1 MSWQQAASCKP
12 GAKGAHVNEESVT
25 KEASLYGMALD
36 AAFQPVRDRGD
47 VQQYRLAEKA
57 NFHSGTVS
65 RYLNGKSVAP
75 EKFVDTLAVFVS
87 DHGHPLSSEAHA
99 ELHRLRKN
107 AQAAQTP
114 RAKLRRALEEIEQLK
129 KERAAFEE
137 TALASQ
143 NAEVQVAMEGIRVDT
158 ARRLAKLDEDLKGIN
173 EEIRKELAQEKRL
186 RQQVEAERDQLQRE
200 LRDKNM
206 LLADAGELVRS
217 MNADLERK
225 EEEAER
231 REDELQQLRREVKAL
246 RGQLARLR
254 EEKTVPG
261 ESMEPNS
268 VVASQSAGHTAAASP
283 GTGTAH
289 ASRSAPQKKPGTRP
303 AQVPAPR
310 SRSQAAVT
318 PAPQDKRRVRLIWPL
333 EPLFAIIS
341 VLASAG
347 APLLILLNCAAFAA
361 ACGSKDGPSLTG
373 LVLLAVAGFLFTLIG
388 YVILMV
394 IAGRTDGLT
403 GDHRPLTLKIHRW
416 ALFASLPALA
426 LGIHLLATTRV
437 TNTGLWWLH
446 HFGITT

>member
-1 MSWQQAASCKP
+1 MQAWSE
-12 GAKGAHVNEESVT
+12 GAHVSEESVSI
-25 KEASLYGMALD
+25 EASLYGEALD
-36 AAFQPVRDRGD
+36 AAYQPVRDRGD

-65 RYLNGKSVAP
+65 RYLNGGAVAP
-75 EKFVDTLAVFVS
+75 ERFVDVLAVFVS
-87 DHGHPLSSEAHA
+87 DHGHPLSPEAHA
-99 ELHRLRKN
+99 ELHRLRKS

-143 NAEVQVAMEGIRVDT
+143 NAAVQEAMEGIRVAT
-158 ARRLAKLDEDLKGIN
+158 ARRLAELDEDLKGIN

-186 RQQVEAERDQLQRE
+186 RQQVEAERDQLRLE

-217 MNADLERK
+217 KNADLERK

-254 EEKTVPG
+254 EEKTVPDG
-261 ESMEPNS
+261 SIEPNS
-268 VVASQSAGHTAAASP
+268 VVASQSAGHTATASP
-283 GTGTAH
+283 GTGTTR
-289 ASRSAPQKKPGTRP
+289 ASRSTPQKKPGTRP

-310 SRSQAAVT
+310 PQTTVT

-333 EPLFAIIS
+333 EPLFATINM
-341 VLASAG
+341 LASAG

-388 YVILMV
+388 YAILMV
-394 IAGRTDGLT
+394 ISVMTDGLT
-403 GDHRPLTLKIHRW
+403 GDHRPLTLKVHRW

-426 LGIHLLATTRV
+426 LGIHLLVTTRV

>member
-1 MSWQQAASCKP
+1 MKTKP
-12 GAKGAHVNEESVT
+12 VT
-25 KEASLYGMALD
+25 KASLYGGALK
-36 AAFQPVRDRGD
+36 AASQSVCDGRDVTQG
-47 VQQYRLAEKA
+47 QLAKKA
-57 NFHSGTVS
+57 NLDESTVS

-75 EKFVDTLAVFVS
+75 ERFVDILAVFVS

-107 AQAAQTP
+107 AQEAQTP
-114 RAKLRRALEEIEQLK
+114 RAKLRRAEEEIEQLT
-129 KERAAFEE
+129 EQLAAFEE
-137 TALASQ
+137 TARASQ
-143 NAEVQVAMEGIRVDT
+143 DAEIQRIMEETRVDT
-158 ARRLAKLDEDLKGIN
+158 ARRVAELEADLEGIN
-173 EEIRKELAQEKRL
+173 EEIRKELAQEKQL
-186 RQQVEAERDQLQRE
+186 RQALETERDQLRLE
-200 LRDKNM
+200 LRDKNK

-261 ESMEPNS
+261 ESMELKS
-268 VVASQSAGHTAAASP
+268 VVATQSAGHTATASP
-283 GTGTAH
+283 RTGTAP

-303 AQVPAPR
+303 SQVPAPR
-310 SRSQAAVT
+310 PQTPVT

-333 EPLFAIIS
+333 EPLFATIS
-341 VLASAG
+341 MLASVG

-361 ACGSKDGPSLTG
+361 ACGSKNRPSLTG

-388 YVILMV
+388 YVTLMV
-394 IAGRTDGLT
+394 IAGMTDGLT

-416 ALFASLPALA
+416 ALLASLPALA
-426 LGIHLLATTRV
+426 LGIHLLVTTRV

>member
-1 MSWQQAASCKP
+1 MQAWSE
-12 GAKGAHVNEESVT
+12 GAHVNEESVT
-25 KEASLYGMALD
+25 REASLYGEALG
-36 AAFQPVRDRGD
+36 AAYQPVRDRGD

-57 NFHSGTVS
+57 HVSTGVVS
-65 RYLNGKSVAP
+65 RYLNGKRVAP
-75 EKFVDTLAVFVS
+75 ERFVDILAVFVS
-87 DHGHPLSSEAHA
+87 DHGHPLSPEAHA
-99 ELHRLRKN
+99 ELHRLRKS
-107 AQAAQTP
+107 AEAAQP
-114 RAKLRRALEEIEQLK
+114 PWARLRRAQEEIQQLK
-129 KERAAFEE
+129 KQLAAFEE
-137 TALASQ
+137 TARASQ
-143 NAEVQVAMEGIRVDT
+143 NAAVQEAMEGMRADT
-158 ARRLAKLDEDLKGIN
+158 AQRLAELDENLEKLN
-173 EEIRKELAQEKRL
+173 EELAQEKQL
-186 RQQVEAERDQLQRE
+186 RQAEREQLQRE
-200 LRDKNM
+200 LREKNK

-254 EEKTVPG
+254 EEKTVPDG
-261 ESMEPNS
+261 SIEPNS
-268 VVASQSAGHTAAASP
+268 VVASPSAGHTATASP
-283 GTGTAH
+283 GTGTTR
-289 ASRSAPQKKPGTRP
+289 ASRSAPQKKPGTQP

-310 SRSQAAVT
+310 PQTPVT

-341 VLASAG
+341 VLASVG

-394 IAGRTDGLT
+394 IAGMTDGLT

-416 ALFASLPALA
+416 ALLASLPALA

>member
-1 MSWQQAASCKP
+1 MQAWSE
-12 GAKGAHVNEESVT
+12 GAHVSTESVSR
-25 KEASLYGMALD
+25 EASLYGRALK

-47 VQQYRLAEKA
+47 VTQSQLAEKA
-57 NFHSGTVS
+57 NVDGGTVS
-65 RYLNGKSVAP
+65 RYLNGKRVAP
-75 EKFVDTLAVFVS
+75 ERFVGILAVFVS
-87 DHGHPLSSEAHA
+87 DHGHPLSSEVHE
-99 ELHRLRKN
+99 ELHRLRKS
-107 AQAAQTP
+107 AEAAQTP
-114 RAKLRRALEEIEQLK
+114 RAKVRRTEEEVEQLK

-143 NAEVQVAMEGIRVDT
+143 NAVVQVAMEGIRVAT
-158 ARRLAKLDEDLKGIN
+158 ARRLAELDEYLEELN

-186 RQQVEAERDQLQRE
+186 RQELETERDDLQRE
-200 LRDKNM
+200 LRDKNK

-261 ESMEPNS
+261 GSMELNS
-268 VVASQSAGHTAAASP
+268 VVASQSAGHTATASP
-283 GTGTAH
+283 GTGTAP
-289 ASRSAPQKKPGTRP
+289 ASHSAPQKKPGTRP
-303 AQVPAPR
+303 VQVAAPR
-310 SRSQAAVT
+310 PRTPVT
-318 PAPQDKRRVRLIWPL
+318 PAPQDKRRVHLIWPL

-341 VLASAG
+341 VLASVG

-373 LVLLAVAGFLFTLIG
+373 LVLLAVAGFFFTVIG

-394 IAGRTDGLT
+394 IAGMTDGLT
-403 GDHRPLTLKIHRW
+403 GDHRPLILKVHRW
-416 ALFASLPALA
+416 AWFASLPALA

>member
-1 MSWQQAASCKP
+1 MSRKPVTEEATLYAGALKAASQ
-12 GAKGAHVNEESVT
+12 SVCD
-25 KEASLYGMALD
+25 S
-36 AAFQPVRDRGD
+36 RDVTQG
-47 VQQYRLAEKA
+47 QLARKA
-57 NFHSGTVS
+57 NLDESTVS
-65 RYLNGKSVAP
+65 RYLNGGAVAP
-75 EKFVDTLAVFVS
+75 ERFVDALAVFVS
-87 DHGHPLSSEAHA
+87 DHGRPLSSEAHA

-107 AQAAQTP
+107 AQEAQTP
-114 RAKLRRALEEIEQLK
+114 RAKVRRAEEEIERLK

-143 NAEVQVAMEGIRVDT
+143 NAAVQEAMEGIRVAT
-158 ARRLAKLDEDLKGIN
+158 ARRRAELDEDLEKLN

-186 RQQVEAERDQLQRE
+186 RQQLEAERDQLQRE

-217 MNADLERK
+217 MNADMERK

-254 EEKTVPG
+254 EEKTVPDR
-261 ESMEPNS
+261 SIEPNS
-268 VVASQSAGHTAAASP
+268 VVASQSAGHTATASP
-283 GTGTAH
+283 GTGTTR
-289 ASRSAPQKKPGTRP
+289 ASRGAPQKKPGTRP

-310 SRSQAAVT
+310 PQTPVT
-318 PAPQDKRRVRLIWPL
+318 PAPQDKRRSRLIWPL
-333 EPLFAIIS
+333 EPLFATINM
-341 VLASAG
+341 LASTG

-373 LVLLAVAGFLFTLIG
+373 LVLLAIAGLLFTLIG
-388 YVILMV
+388 YAILMV
-394 IAGRTDGLT
+394 ISVMTDGLT
-403 GDHRPLTLKIHRW
+403 GDHRPLTLKVHRW

>member
-1 MSWQQAASCKP
+1 M
-12 GAKGAHVNEESVT
+12 
-25 KEASLYGMALD
+25 
-36 AAFQPVRDRGD
+36 
-47 VQQYRLAEKA
+47 
-57 NFHSGTVS
+57 
-65 RYLNGKSVAP
+65 
-75 EKFVDTLAVFVS
+75 
-87 DHGHPLSSEAHA
+87 
-99 ELHRLRKN
+99 HRLRKN
-107 AQAAQTP
+107 AQEAQTL
-114 RAKLRRALEEIEQLK
+114 RAKVRRAEEEIEQLK
-129 KERAAFEE
+129 KERATFEE
-137 TALASQ
+137 TALASE

-158 ARRLAKLDEDLKGIN
+158 ARRLAKLDKDLEKLN
-173 EEIRKELAQEKRL
+173 EELRKELAQEKRL

-200 LRDKNM
+200 LRDKNK

-217 MNADLERK
+217 RNADLERK

-254 EEKTVPG
+254 EETAVPDG
-261 ESMEPNS
+261 SIEPNS
-268 VVASQSAGHTAAASP
+268 VVASQSAGHTATASP
-283 GTGTAH
+283 GTGTTR
-289 ASRSAPQKKPGTRP
+289 ASRSTPQKKPGTRP
-303 AQVPAPR
+303 AQVPAP
-310 SRSQAAVT
+310 QPQTPVT

-333 EPLFAIIS
+333 EPLFATINM
-341 VLASAG
+341 LASTG

-373 LVLLAVAGFLFTLIG
+373 LVLLAVAGFLFTLVG

-394 IAGRTDGLT
+394 IAGMTDGLT

-416 ALFASLPALA
+416 ALLASLPALA

>member
-1 MSWQQAASCKP
+1 MKTKP
-12 GAKGAHVNEESVT
+12 VT
-25 KEASLYGMALD
+25 KEASLYGRALD

-75 EKFVDTLAVFVS
+75 EKFVDILAVFVS

-99 ELHRLRKN
+99 ELHLLRKS
-107 AQAAQTP
+107 AEEAQTP
-114 RAKLRRALEEIEQLK
+114 RAKVRRAEEEIEQLT
-129 KERAAFEE
+129 EQLAAFEK
-137 TALASQ
+137 TARASQ
-143 NAEVQVAMEGIRVDT
+143 DAEIQKIMEETRVDT
-158 ARRLAKLDEDLKGIN
+158 ARRLAELEADLKGIN
-173 EEIRKELAQEKRL
+173 EEIRKELAQERQL
-186 RQQVEAERDQLQRE
+186 RQELEAERDQLRLE
-200 LRDKNM
+200 LRDQNK
-206 LLADAGELVRS
+206 LLADEGELVRS

-261 ESMEPNS
+261 QSIEPNS
-268 VVASQSAGHTAAASP
+268 VVASPSAGHTATASP
-283 GTGTAH
+283 GTGTAR

-310 SRSQAAVT
+310 PQTTVT
-318 PAPQDKRRVRLIWPL
+318 PAPQDKRRGRLIWPL
-333 EPLFAIIS
+333 EPLFATINM
-341 VLASAG
+341 LASTG

-373 LVLLAVAGFLFTLIG
+373 LVLLSIAGLLFTLIG
-388 YVILMV
+388 YAILMV
-394 IAGRTDGLT
+394 ISVMTDGLT
-403 GDHRPLTLKIHRW
+403 GDHQPLTLKVHRW